1 MEELQK
7 LLVFLQISNSE
18 EVQNETG
25 RRMDSGLSSS
35 RCLLQLCIL
44 KAVI

>member
-25 RRMDSGLSSS
+25 RRMDSGN
-35 RCLLQLCIL
+35 
-44 KAVI
+44 